1 MEKTSDLLCRLRSDL
16 TQELENTWDISD
28 EEIMEMIDNL
38 LLEEKKKTYLS
49 LTRLEDLKKELF
61 QSLRKMDV
69 LEELLE
75 DESITEIMVNHWD
88 RIFIEREGRLS
99 RWEKSF
105 TSPEKL

>member
-16 TQELENTWDISD
+16 TQKLENTWDISD

-69 LEELLE
+69 L
-75 DESITEIMVNHWD
+75 
-88 RIFIEREGRLS
+88 
-99 RWEKSF
+99 
-105 TSPEKL
+105 